1 MFVRHRFSRDPSVA
15 VFQPS
20 RSLLHRVKRVLRRH
34 WLEHSF
40 ARQLSARSG
49 AWELFSDSRTQF
61 GATVLDQI
69 RDCDVINLHW
79 VAGFLDY
86 APFFET
92 APLRQPVVW
101 TLHDMNAF
109 TGGCHYD
116 LGCGRYNSGCGS
128 CPQLVYR
135 DPNDISRKIW
145 QRKWQIFAE
154 ASEKRLHIV
163 SPSRWLAN
171 AAKRSSV
178 LGRYP
183 VSIIPNGLDT
193 EMFAPRGRECARS
206 VLRIPPG
213 FTVCL
218 YIADG
223 IDKKRKGL
231 AELLDSF
238 QRLPSQTKLYFL
250 TVGSGVMPENLNFP
264 AHHLES
270 VQDDRLLSLLYNA
283 ADFLAISSLQ
293 DNFPNTVLEA
303 MACGIPVVGF
313 DVGGIPDVVHPKETG
328 LLARV
333 GDAAD
338 LASQIRWLIDHPED
352 RVRMGQNARKMM
364 ESDYTL
370 DVQARR
376 YLDLYQNLL
385 APRLPQGRQLLPN
398 GSREK

>member
-1 MFVRHRFSRDPSVA
+1 
-15 VFQPS
+15 
-20 RSLLHRVKRVLRRH
+20 
-34 WLEHSF
+34 
-40 ARQLSARSG
+40 
-49 AWELFSDSRTQF
+49 
-61 GATVLDQI
+61 
-69 RDCDVINLHW
+69 
-79 VAGFLDY
+79 
-86 APFFET
+86 
-92 APLRQPVVW
+92 
-101 TLHDMNAF
+101 
-109 TGGCHYD
+109 
-116 LGCGRYNSGCGS
+116 
-128 CPQLVYR
+128 
-135 DPNDISRKIW
+135 
-145 QRKWQIFAE
+145 
-154 ASEKRLHIV
+154 
-163 SPSRWLAN
+163 
-171 AAKRSSV
+171 
-178 LGRYP
+178 
-183 VSIIPNGLDT
+183 
-193 EMFAPRGRECARS
+193 
-206 VLRIPPG
+206 
-213 FTVCL
+213 
-218 YIADG
+218 
-223 IDKKRKGL
+223 
-231 AELLDSF
+231 
-238 QRLPSQTKLYFL
+238 
-250 TVGSGVMPENLNFP
+250 MPENLNFP